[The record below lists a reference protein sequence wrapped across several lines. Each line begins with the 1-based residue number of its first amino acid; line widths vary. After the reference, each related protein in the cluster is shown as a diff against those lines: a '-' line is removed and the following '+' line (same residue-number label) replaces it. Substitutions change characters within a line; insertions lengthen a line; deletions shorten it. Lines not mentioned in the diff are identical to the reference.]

1 MKIGDNFIL
10 VILFTLLVS
19 ASLFSQSEYLDNGVN
34 GTGLS
39 IHSYWDS
46 GEFRSVGFS
55 GAFSLAGILDLGLGV
70 DISLGATREVSGFIL
85 YNVFLIKQERQMPI
99 SFQIIGTYGFTNI
112 SSYYYRDSNDWIRR
126 GWGFTIGAKL
136 FRIFMISAV
145 AGIRPGIFFYYKS
158 YRFVTESEAQP
169 AEAEFER
176 FVELEDNIYYGA
188 FLSLLFKTSNSGPII
203 STTFEGMMDPDFNI
217 SFGPKLNITL
227 PIE

>member
-1 MKIGDNFIL
+1 MKITDSFVL
-10 VILFTLLVS
+10 VILFTLLVPVC
-19 ASLFSQSEYLDNGVN
+19 LFSQSEYLDNGVN

-39 IHSYWDS
+39 VHSYWDS

-85 YNVFLIKQERQMPI
+85 YNVFLLKQERQMPI
-99 SFQIIGTYGFTNI
+99 SFQIIGTYGFTNV
-112 SSYYYRDSNDWIRR
+112 SSYYRDSKYWIRR
-126 GWGFTIGAKL
+126 GSGFTIGAKL

-145 AGIRPGIFFYYKS
+145 AGIRPGIFSYYKS
-158 YRFVTESEAQP
+158 YRFVTEEESQW

-176 FVELEDNIYYGA
+176 YVEVEDNIYYGA

-227 PIE
+227 PSE